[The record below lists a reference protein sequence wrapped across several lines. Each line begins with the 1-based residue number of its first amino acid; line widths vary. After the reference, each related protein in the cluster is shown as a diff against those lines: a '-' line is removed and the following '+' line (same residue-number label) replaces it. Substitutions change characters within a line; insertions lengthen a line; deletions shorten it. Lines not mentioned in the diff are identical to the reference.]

1 MRPLLPILICLLTT
15 STFAQNRSKVTAQPF
30 IPGSVVPDTGVLAG
44 LQYRPVGPFRGGRS
58 AAVCGDLHDKNTFYF
73 GATGGGVWKTTDGGS
88 NWRNITDG
96 YFGGSIGAVSVAPS
110 DPTILYVGTGENSIR
125 GNVSEGF
132 GLWRSDDG
140 GRSWRHLGLTDTRH
154 IVRVI
159 IHPKNPDIVW
169 VAALGH
175 LFGPNEERGVFKTTD
190 GGKTWK
196 RTLFAD
202 TQSGAADLI
211 MEPGNPQVFYAS
223 TWSVIRTPY
232 SLESGGAGSALW
244 KSVDGGETWTKLNGR
259 RGLPQ
264 GGIWGISGVAVSPI
278 NPDRVWAIIEHEKG
292 GLFRSDDGGQSW
304 QLTSSDA
311 NIRQR
316 AWYFSKLAADPK
328 QEDVVWALNVQL
340 WRSKDGGK
348 TFQSVRTQHADHH
361 DMWID
366 PQNSSR
372 MIVANDGGGQ
382 ISFDAGIQWSSV
394 TNQPTGQ
401 FYRVSTDNHHPFRIL
416 GAQQD
421 NSTVRMLS
429 RTPDGEINTSHWTS
443 TAGFESGYVIADPS
457 NPDIV
462 YGGNYG
468 GYLSRLDHRTGENR
482 PISVWPE
489 NPIGSA
495 AADLKI
501 RFQWNFPIFFSP
513 HNPKKLYAAANQ
525 LFVTENEGASWK
537 AISGD
542 LTTDDKSK
550 QISSGG
556 PITKDNTSV
565 EYYCTIFT
573 ATESALEKD
582 LLWTGSDDGLIH
594 VSRDGGKSWTNVTPP
609 AAGKWMMW
617 NAVEAD
623 PFQPGTAYFAGTKY
637 KLDDYR
643 PYLFKTTD
651 YGKTWTLIT
660 AGIPATHFTRVIRA
674 DLNVAGLLYA
684 GTEFGMY
691 VSMNGGQLWQPM
703 QLNLP
708 MVSITDLTLKENSLV
723 VATQGRGFWVLDD
736 LTVVQDVAR
745 KRRQGSNVMHTYP
758 VTSVYRYEGRRT
770 EKPRNAGMNPPVG
783 VVAYYRLQRAAD
795 SDTITALIRNQA
807 GDVVREFSTHPSM
820 KSGKTA
826 PLKIQTKEGLNM
838 LVWDMYHAPAEN
850 VEGLVLWNGE
860 VPGPLAAP
868 GNYTISWKHSAGD
881 SSTFPF
887 QILHNPA
894 YRTTAAD
901 AVAQE
906 KFMLAIRDTFSR
918 ISKTIKEVRELRK
931 QLNEFSGRVGKAM
944 PDDVKKMTDSIQRKL
959 TVIEEAFYQ
968 TKLKSIQDPLNYGI
982 RLNDKISGL
991 YDYAGRGQNAPTQQ
1005 GLETFADLSA
1015 QAHVH
1020 LQAFRKLQV
1029 EEIPALNKL
1038 VLEKGLP
1045 LFGLKL
1051 D

>member
-1 MRPLLPILICLLTT
+1 MRLLLATVVSIFTLF
-15 STFAQNRSKVTAQPF
+15 SSAQNRAKVASPP
-30 IPGSVVPDTGVLAG
+30 IPGAVIADTSVLSGI
-44 LQYRPVGPFRGGRS
+44 QFRSIGPFRGGRS

-88 NWRNITDG
+88 NWKNITDG
-96 YFGGSIGAVSVAPS
+96 YFGGSIGAVAVAPS
-110 DPTILYVGTGENSIR
+110 DPTILYVGTGENTIR

-175 LFGPNEERGVFKTTD
+175 LFGPNEERGIFKSTD

-202 TQSGAADLI
+202 AQSGAADLI

-223 TWSVIRTPY
+223 TWTVIRTPY
-232 SLESGGAGSALW
+232 SLESGGSGSALW
-244 KSVDGGETWTKLNGR
+244 KSLDGGESWTKLNNR

-264 GGIWGISGVAVSPI
+264 GGIWGISGVAVSPV

-292 GLFRSDDGGQSW
+292 GLFRSDDGGQNW
-304 QLTSSDA
+304 QLVSSDA

-366 PQNSSR
+366 PSNSSR

-382 ISFDAGIQWSSV
+382 ISFDAGAQWSSV
-394 TNQPTGQ
+394 MNQPTGQ
-401 FYRVSTDNHHPFRIL
+401 FYRVSTDNHYPFRIL

-421 NSTVRMLS
+421 NSTVRILS
-429 RTPDGEINTSHWTS
+429 RSTDGEINTSHWSS
-443 TAGFESGYVIADPS
+443 TAGFESGYVIADPT

-489 NPIGSA
+489 NPIGSS

-537 AISGD
+537 AVSGD

-594 VSRDGGKSWTNVTPP
+594 VSRDGGKTWTNVTPP

-617 NAVEAD
+617 NAVETD
-623 PFQPGTAYFAGTKY
+623 PRQPGTAYFAGTKY

-651 YGKTWTLIT
+651 YGKSWTLIT
-660 AGIPATHFTRVIRA
+660 NGIPATHFTRVIRA
-674 DLNVAGLLYA
+674 DKQVPGLLYA

-691 VSMNGGQLWQPM
+691 VSMNGGQTWQPF

-708 MVSITDLTLKENSLV
+708 IVSITDLTLKENALV
-723 VATQGRGFWVLDD
+723 VATQGRGFWLIDD
-736 LTVVQDVAR
+736 LTVVQEVAR
-745 KRRQGSNVMHTYP
+745 KRQQGGNVMQVYP
-758 VTSVYRYEGRRT
+758 ITAAYRFDGRRN
-770 EKPRNAGMNPPVG
+770 EKPRNAGMNPPNG
-783 VVAYYRLQRAAD
+783 VVAYYRLQRASD
-795 SDTITALIRNQA
+795 SDTIQATIRNQS
-807 GDVVREFSTHPSM
+807 GQLVRKFSTHPTS
-820 KSGKTA
+820 KTGKLAEVKLETR
-826 PLKIQTKEGLNM
+826 QGLNM
-838 LVWDMYHAPAEN
+838 LVWDMYHVPADN

-860 VPGPLAAP
+860 VGAPKAAP
-868 GNYTISWKHSAGD
+868 GNYTITWKHSAGD
-881 SSTFPF
+881 SITLPFTILRNPTYASTD
-887 QILHNPA
+887 
-894 YRTTAAD
+894 AD
-901 AVAQE
+901 YVAQE
-906 KFMLAIRDTFSR
+906 KFLLAVRDTFSS
-918 ISKTIKEVRELRK
+918 ISRTIKDVRELRR
-931 QLNEFSGRVGKAM
+931 QLNEFSGRMGKSM
-944 PDDVKKMTDSIQRKL
+944 PDEVKKMTDSIQKKL
-959 TVIEEAFYQ
+959 TVIEESFYQ
-968 TKLKSIQDPLNYGI
+968 TRLKSIQDPLNYGI

-991 YDYAGRGQNAPTQQ
+991 FDYAAMGQVAPSQQ
-1005 GLETFADLSA
+1005 ALETFADLSLRA
-1015 QAHVH
+1015 KTH
-1020 LQAFRKLQV
+1020 LDAFRLLQV
-1029 EEIPALNKL
+1029 NELVALNKL
-1038 VLEKGLP
+1038 VLEKGLS
-1045 LFGLKL
+1045 LFGLKAE
-1051 D
+1051 